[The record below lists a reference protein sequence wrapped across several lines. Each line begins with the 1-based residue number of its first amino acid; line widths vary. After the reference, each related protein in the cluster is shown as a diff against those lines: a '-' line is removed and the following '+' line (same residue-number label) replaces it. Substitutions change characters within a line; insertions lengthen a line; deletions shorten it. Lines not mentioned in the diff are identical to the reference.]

1 MKRELKQKLKK
12 LEVSILYLFGSRA
25 AGRGSGLSDVDIG
38 VVLRDPPL
46 ERDSRDRYHALY
58 TLFSEIFPA
67 SRLDIVFLQTA
78 PLSLQY
84 VAIKEGKIL
93 YEEDPKARAD
103 YEHLV
108 INQYIDFRPIL
119 DFFDRVTM
127 ESYAKA

>member
-46 ERDSRDRYHALY
+46 ERDSRDQYHALY

-127 ESYAKA
+127 ERYAKA